1 MKKNEKKSANKNF
14 SALTKV
20 NCIITRHKVKSLNM
34 KFKEIQ
40 KEKTTTHCEYN
51 NFLFSHSSLTAMRFL
66 GENVGTKN
74 YIKLKK
80 TTYKKKSN

>member
-1 MKKNEKKSANKNF
+1 MLIVHSTQFFSFGLALKRNFYFEKTKKKSANKNF

-40 KEKTTTHCEYN
+40 KEK
-51 NFLFSHSSLTAMRFL
+51 
-66 GENVGTKN
+66 
-74 YIKLKK
+74 
-80 TTYKKKSN
+80 KSDNPLRIQ